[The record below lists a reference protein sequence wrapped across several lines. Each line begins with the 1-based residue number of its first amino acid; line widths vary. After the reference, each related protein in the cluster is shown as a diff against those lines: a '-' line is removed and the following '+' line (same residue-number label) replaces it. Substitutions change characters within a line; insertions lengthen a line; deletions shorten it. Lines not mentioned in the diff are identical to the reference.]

1 MRLAA
6 TPNFRPTF
14 RYFGKAPALTGFL
27 CCLACKYGSTSMLG
41 CCGLVVLCHTR
52 SNSTHHTCLRVGC
65 AKRVCRASTAG
76 MFIIDSNMAGISWIL
91 TCVLF
96 VAIHVMTPPQHWG
109 EVTQALLYHQV
120 RKLLLRLDGSRRH
133 VRNWRPQ
140 LLLLMS
146 RCDANGGDRSTE
158 CLAATLNHVKKSGL
172 LLLAHVVPVLGRE
185 SREFRGVGGVGLSRT
200 ASLTPFDETP
210 RTRGHAS
217 AAPIGGGG
225 AVPSA
230 WTSAARSVQSHTRC
244 GWLLFAKLN
253 LVDCPSTC
261 RDWEG
266 E

>member
-1 MRLAA
+1 
-6 TPNFRPTF
+6 
-14 RYFGKAPALTGFL
+14 
-27 CCLACKYGSTSMLG
+27 
-41 CCGLVVLCHTR
+41 
-52 SNSTHHTCLRVGC
+52 
-65 AKRVCRASTAG
+65 

-91 TCVLF
+91 TCVIF
-96 VAIHVMTPPQHWG
+96 VAIHMMTPPQHWG

-146 RCDANGGDRSTE
+146 RCDANGGDRTAE

-185 SREFRGVGGVGLSRT
+185 SRELRGVGGVGLSRTASVGLSRT

-210 RTRGHAS
+210 RPRGDAS
-217 AAPIGGGG
+217 AAPTGGG

-230 WTSAARSVQSHTRC
+230 WTAAARSVQSHTRC
-244 GWLLFAKLN
+244 VHTSCKRLLVCVLICVDRRFAGI
-253 LVDCPSTC
+253 CWT
-261 RDWEG
+261 
-266 E
+266 